1 MEKNIPRLPASELQI
16 MMILWEGHPQMTR
29 SEISH
34 ELDKERHLA
43 PTTINTLLLRLKN
56 KNFISS
62 DLKNKTNYYTPL
74 ISKKEYQIQE
84 SHSVLEQVFDGS
96 LVNFVTALYD
106 NKKISPENKAELEA
120 FLENLDL
127 D

>member
-1 MEKNIPRLPASELQI
+1 MVKNIQRLPASELQI

-29 SEISH
+29 SEISI

-56 KNFISS
+56 KNFISAT
-62 DLKNKTNYYTPL
+62 LKNNTNYYTPL
-74 ISKKEYQIQE
+74 ISKKEYQIHE

-106 NKKISPENKAELEA
+106 NHKITAESKAELEA